1 MGSLNSTHPGAH
13 EEIYKKGISVCRYNT
28 GIRQSIDGT
37 EEQIFMRHGRPF
49 WGDLFWGGIFS
60 LQLLDQL
67 SYLKPHDFILS

>member
-37 EEQIFMRHGRPF
+37 EEQTFMRHRRPF
-49 WGDLFWGGIFS
+49 WGDLF
-60 LQLLDQL
+60 
-67 SYLKPHDFILS
+67 

>member
-37 EEQIFMRHGRPF
+37 EEQTFTRHAILTCSGET
-49 WGDLFWGGIFS
+49 FS
-60 LQLLDQL
+60 EEAFFACN
-67 SYLKPHDFILS
+67 S